1 MDGVE
6 MDETTMSNTAERLR
20 LVRQAHERFLA
31 MAALDCIMDGT
42 ARLSLSDVGA
52 GTDTDREGADYADAD
67 SICIGLSRCTVL
79 DD

>member
-1 MDGVE
+1 

-20 LVRQAHERFLA
+20 RVRQAHERFLA

-42 ARLSLSDVGA
+42 ARISLSDMA
-52 GTDTDREGADYADAD
+52 SDDTDREGADRAETGPDWVRLFRA
-67 SICIGLSRCTVL
+67 GVL